1 MKVKFSVIPFIP
13 AALAMIALRVMS
25 IFGADE
31 NGKLFGMDK
40 MAVAYTT
47 IGISLALFLVCIVIN
62 IFDRKT
68 APVYPVKKNIPA
80 GMLSIISGALV
91 IAGSVGTFMNTTP
104 DSSNYVMALVCALF
118 SLPAGIAFFLMSRV
132 HFIGKTVVSAVSM
145 LYVFPAL
152 WGCSQLVYEFLDATK
167 VSISATDL
175 SSLFCYIF
183 ITLYYFSHAMVTS
196 RIKGRNPVK
205 GCFIYGL
212 PAIALLISNGLYTY
226 FTGVQ
231 EGTGYVS
238 ALNAAKFLVLALYA
252 CSFIFEMFFH
262 SVTKDELEI
271 IDGLPSDG
279 VIEQE
284 EKKYIKTQEYEDIVF
299 SERDNIESEEIT
311 QQEAPLFDE
320 VETVSDI
327 AAENNSEKNESVTEG
342 EGASAPEEQ
351 KAPLEYY
358 ESARNLD
365 DFIIGYQA
373 PKDDEPIP
381 YFTKNEAEKKTD
393 SESTFVTGITQRKEE
408 QEKSKSEKS
417 GGLMKKLFKKKPE
430 AADEADTALDDA
442 PKSEHVSQPKAPA
455 AEKEIEFVDS
465 PKPERSENT
474 KPARAV
480 EQDSELISA
489 PKTDYSSRPMP
500 AAGSDEIELV
510 NSPSPERVARTKR
523 EPAVETE
530 WDLVASPASEPV
542 HRRPVQKRPVQRPS
556 QPKRTQSSRNED
568 IDALLRELDDKE
580 KRS

>member
-271 IDGLPSDG
+271 I
-279 VIEQE
+279 
-284 EKKYIKTQEYEDIVF
+284 
-299 SERDNIESEEIT
+299 
-311 QQEAPLFDE
+311 
-320 VETVSDI
+320 
-327 AAENNSEKNESVTEG
+327 
-342 EGASAPEEQ
+342 
-351 KAPLEYY
+351 
-358 ESARNLD
+358 
-365 DFIIGYQA
+365 
-373 PKDDEPIP
+373 
-381 YFTKNEAEKKTD
+381 
-393 SESTFVTGITQRKEE
+393 
-408 QEKSKSEKS
+408 
-417 GGLMKKLFKKKPE
+417 
-430 AADEADTALDDA
+430 
-442 PKSEHVSQPKAPA
+442 
-455 AEKEIEFVDS
+455 
-465 PKPERSENT
+465 
-474 KPARAV
+474 
-480 EQDSELISA
+480 
-489 PKTDYSSRPMP
+489 
-500 AAGSDEIELV
+500 
-510 NSPSPERVARTKR
+510 
-523 EPAVETE
+523 
-530 WDLVASPASEPV
+530 
-542 HRRPVQKRPVQRPS
+542 
-556 QPKRTQSSRNED
+556 
-568 IDALLRELDDKE
+568 
-580 KRS
+580 